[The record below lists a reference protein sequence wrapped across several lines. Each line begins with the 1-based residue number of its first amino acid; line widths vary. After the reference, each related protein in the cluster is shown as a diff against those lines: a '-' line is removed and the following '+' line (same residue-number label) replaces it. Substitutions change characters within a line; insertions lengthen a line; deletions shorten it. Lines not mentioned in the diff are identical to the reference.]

1 MILYSAMAHKDQPL
15 LPPISVKSFY
25 MPNYGAGI
33 KGKFDP
39 NKNYL
44 GIIIMAI
51 HSKGQWYTDHSKTF
65 R

>member
-1 MILYSAMAHKDQPL
+1 MEHKDQPL
-15 LPPISVKSFY
+15 LPAISVKSFY
-25 MPNYGAGI
+25 MPKYGAGI